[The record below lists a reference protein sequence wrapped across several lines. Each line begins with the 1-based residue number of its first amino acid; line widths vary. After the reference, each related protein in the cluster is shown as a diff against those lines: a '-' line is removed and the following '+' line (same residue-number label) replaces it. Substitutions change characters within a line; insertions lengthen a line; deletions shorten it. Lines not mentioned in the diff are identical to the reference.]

1 LVTEIRALIL
11 SGNRRNLMKK
21 LNFCL
26 VKLVQFV
33 VFAVFTFVVLTYF
46 GAMIL
51 LPLDAVAILV
61 KLMGVVG
68 IHGFIG
74 ALIAIPAVGYL
85 CMMVYK
91 TPGLCDMVLEIGLDL
106 IKTGKA
112 KVDAFNAIAETVKA
126 QS

>member
-1 LVTEIRALIL
+1 
-11 SGNRRNLMKK
+11 MKK
-21 LNFCL
+21 INYYL
-26 VKLVQFV
+26 VKLLQFV
-33 VFAVFTFVVLTYF
+33 VFAVFTFVVLAYF
-46 GAMIL
+46 GAMVL

-91 TPGLCDMVLEIGLDL
+91 TPGLCEMVLEIGLDL
-106 IKTGKA
+106 VKTGKA

-126 QS
+126 QG